1 MTAVQAVPAIFGY
14 TLRACLPLKRR
25 LGLLLPCL
33 GALLFGL
40 LARLTDE
47 SAAEGFAAVADV
59 GLFTLVLPIACLV
72 VGDAVLGAEVRS
84 GTLAYTW
91 LSPVPFSVI
100 VAGRWLG
107 GFAIT
112 AVTVVPSC
120 MLAAMLAGAGES
132 APSAG
137 LAAMAGC
144 AAYVGLFIMIGC
156 VTQRAAVWSLA
167 IVFLVER
174 LVGSQLSGIAQ
185 LSPTWESRAVFA
197 GLAPDASDL
206 FRKGIPEGWGAVS
219 RLAVIT
225 AITLAIASW
234 RLGHLRLSGA
244 SD

>member
-1 MTAVQAVPAIFGY
+1 MSAIPAIVGY
-14 TLRACLPLKRR
+14 TLRACLPMKRR

-47 SAAEGFAAVADV
+47 SATEGFAAVADV
-59 GLFTLVLPIACLV
+59 GLFTLVLPISCLV

-91 LSPVPFSVI
+91 LSPVPFAVI
-100 VAGRWLG
+100 VVGRWLG
-107 GFAIT
+107 GFAVT

-120 MLAAMLAGAGES
+120 MLAAVLAGAGES
-132 APSAG
+132 A
-137 LAAMAGC
+137 AATGIAALAGC
-144 AAYVGLFIMIGC
+144 AAYVGMFIMIGC

-197 GLAPDASDL
+197 GLAPDAGDL

-219 RLAVIT
+219 RLALIT
-225 AITLAIASW
+225 TITLTVAAW